1 MACLLIWLISELGY
15 NIGMKDITTLDKEY
29 IEARNNYDEAIA
41 TNDWSAA
48 DHYSREM
55 NRLDKAIASFE
66 DNHYV
71 EIGYST
77 L

>member
-1 MACLLIWLISELGY
+1 
-15 NIGMKDITTLDKEY
+15 MKDIATLDREY
-29 IEARNNYDEAIA
+29 INARNNYDEAIA

-55 NRLDKAIASFE
+55 DRLDKAIASFE
-66 DNHYV
+66 DDHYV

>member
-1 MACLLIWLISELGY
+1 MVISKET
-15 NIGMKDITTLDKEY
+15 NMKDITTLDKEY

-55 NRLDKAIASFE
+55 DRLDKAIASFE
-66 DNHYV
+66 DEHY
-71 EIGYST
+71 EEMGYST

>member
-1 MACLLIWLISELGY
+1 
-15 NIGMKDITTLDKEY
+15 MKDITTLDKEY

-55 NRLDKAIASFE
+55 DRLDKAIAS
-66 DNHYV
+66 
-71 EIGYST
+71 
-77 L
+77 LR